1 MNRRAKIA
9 MTVLVALLCLPEL
22 ALLGFFT
29 SGALLSAPAGEPSH
43 VDAVVVLGGDGG
55 AGGLGVRYLRGRD
68 LVLAGFSKRLIV
80 MNPGDTARQ
89 DALVKVPGVEFV
101 GALVAHNSWEE
112 AIAVRERMKAEG
124 LRSVMVVS
132 DPPHML
138 RLRYTWGSILRGTG
152 LSYTLVATTPPWWPG
167 WRWWRNP
174 EASGFVGN
182 EVLKLG
188 YYVVRY
194 RFGLVAASDGPGQR
208 VLAARVESIGC
219 GWAGAFRAGGQPAAF
234 SGQPAKPG
242 VCRVGGADPQ
252 DGGCRS
258 HLA

>member
-1 MNRRAKIA
+1 MNSRAKVA
-9 MTVLVALLCLPEL
+9 LAVLVTLLCFPEL

-29 SGALLSAPAGEPSH
+29 MGALLSAPAGEART

-55 AGGLGVRYLRGRD
+55 MGGRYVRGRD
-68 LVLAGFSKRLIV
+68 LVLAGYSQRLILL
-80 MNPGDTARQ
+80 NPSAAQISDAR
-89 DALVKVPGVEFV
+89 AKVPSVEIV
-101 GALVAHNSWEE
+101 GSTPAQGSWGE
-112 AIAVRERMKAEG
+112 AMAVRARMQAEG

-152 LSYTLVATTPPWWPG
+152 LDYTLVATNPPWWPG

-174 EASGFVGN
+174 GASDFVGN

-194 RFGLVAASDGPGQR
+194 RFG
-208 VLAARVESIGC
+208 
-219 GWAGAFRAGGQPAAF
+219 W
-234 SGQPAKPG
+234 
-242 VCRVGGADPQ
+242 
-252 DGGCRS
+252 
-258 HLA
+258 